1 MLVLLKGKKLLRF
14 RVSWS
19 MRLKGCLIVGLF
31 VVHGNIWLSG
41 KDMGIMRT
49 SGFGQLTWVMLRK
62 LSLSIRLSPF
72 LGSQGPGGGVV
83 LGSDCILHH
92 FLGIIIICNNSL
104 IQFHIYLLYQ
114 CLSSSLTL
122 YMLLHAHVSHSVY
135 VCVLCCAVIVSM
147 SVSVS

>member
-19 MRLKGCLIVGLF
+19 MRLKGCLIVGWF

-83 LGSDCILHH
+83 LGSDLLLSS
-92 FLGIIIICNNSL
+92 FLGIIMICNISL
-104 IQFHIYLLYQ
+104 IQFMYIYYCNVFSFTLA
-114 CLSSSLTL
+114 L
-122 YMLLHAHVSHSVY
+122 YM
-135 VCVLCCAVIVSM
+135 
-147 SVSVS
+147 